1 MAKSESLVLTTSAFP
16 SGQPIPAEHSCQ
28 GADRSPALTW
38 SGDVAGVKSWT
49 LVVDDP
55 DAPGGTFVH
64 WLAYDLPPAT
74 RGMPAGVPAGDSVAG
89 GGQQGRN
96 GFGSVGYRGPCP
108 PRGHGPHRYV
118 FTLSALD
125 LASLGLPAGASRA
138 QLDTAMRGHVLASA
152 TYTGTFERK

>member
-1 MAKSESLVLTTSAFP
+1 MAKAESLMLTTSAFP

-28 GADRSPALTW
+28 GTDRSPALTW
-38 SGDVAGVKSWT
+38 SGDVAGVKSWA

-64 WLAYDLPPAT
+64 WLAYDLPPTT
-74 RGMPAGVPAGDSVAG
+74 RGLPAGVPAGDSLAG
-89 GGQQGRN
+89 GGKQGRN
-96 GFGSVGYRGPCP
+96 GFGTVGYRGPCP

-125 LASLGLPAGASRA
+125 VASLGLPASASRG